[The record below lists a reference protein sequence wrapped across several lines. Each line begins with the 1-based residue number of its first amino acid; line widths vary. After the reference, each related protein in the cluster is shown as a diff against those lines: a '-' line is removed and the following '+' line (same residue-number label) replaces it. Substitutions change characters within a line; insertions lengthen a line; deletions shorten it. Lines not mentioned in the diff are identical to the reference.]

1 MFSAKNIIK
10 NVLPVGIHTSVHFSD
25 IKNEISEPTCAAY
38 EGLSSP
44 VMSLNC
50 TYIFLKPSI
59 SMIHKA
65 KGFQQ
70 FDLYFKQKG

>member
-10 NVLPVGIHTSVHFSD
+10 NILPVGIHTSVCFSD
-25 IKNEISEPTCAAY
+25 IKNEISEPTCAAC

-44 VMSLNC
+44 VMSLNR

-59 SMIHKA
+59 SVIHKA